1 MEIFITQHLKSKY
14 FLKLA
19 KILGILNHKIDT
31 SYLIE
36 HLYLFYIK
44 ATLLSLL
51 GIFFDILIFYILI
64 NIYFFETYFIYD
76 ERMIV
81 VILSA
86 MILSWISFKI
96 RCHLFDTIFDFKA
109 SELIAFCIQLSL
121 FSIFYFN
128 IVEPLETFF
137 FQSQIKERAYK
148 EQVVDQ
154 ALKIVQFKIEENIN
168 EDTNLVNEDADLDQ
182 DYKNFIF
189 FLWTNP
195 HVKQEEIDF
204 YVDQQ
209 EFQDPLLRFTINPL
223 SLSKQRYVLN
233 RLKAGYMLEWPD
245 VNEQE
250 ETLLQ
255 KWFRITRDTGFQKHE
270 FKKVGEY
277 YRFYGYVFS
286 ILCIMIHFFYI
297 IFPISI
303 SPKLKNVM
311 KKLDKLQSDHK
322 NSNDLKPS
330 AIEHIDITQ
339 DVYQKRKNHKYF
351 KSSKEESLLIIG
363 AASSGKSSLI
373 GSFQQ
378 ATKLKNSGLSLKVE
392 QNSNVHE
399 IQKIKKIVQISSM
412 QQKVSFPSRN
422 EFLLIQ
428 EGQTNKTLKIIL
440 DDNALNFSQLPSE
453 NRLKRRKDSLFLV
466 KPTTCLLCIDT
477 TRDQTEQDIILKNG
491 FKQLFDAK
499 KLEKCNKM
507 IIVLTKVDQLA
518 LNAIKEM
525 EKKIESIEDRFEEI
539 YQKIGDKTK
548 LQIPSCFSAKRIAQQ
563 IDPAQQALLI
573 IPETMAFLQRKQ
585 ADFKLYVALTSAF
598 GFNQYEQPLFSK
610 DLEENVP
617 DHLKVILSDHTKL
630 ELWKPYGIVELM
642 QLLLNHPQIDSHD
655 LRYPQIA
662 RINQSTK
669 LNKIPL
675 FSNLRT
681 NKDQND

>member
-19 KILGILNHKIDT
+19 KILGILTHNIDT

-51 GIFFDILIFYILI
+51 GIFFDILIFHILI

-76 ERMIV
+76 ERMIL
-81 VILSA
+81 VILSS
-86 MILSWISFKI
+86 MLLSWISFKI
-96 RCHLFDTIFDFKA
+96 RCYLFHTIFDFKS
-109 SELIAFCIQLSL
+109 SELIAFFIQLAL

-148 EQVVDQ
+148 EQVMDQ
-154 ALKIVQFKIEENIN
+154 ALKIVQFKIKENIN
-168 EDTNLVNEDADLDQ
+168 EDAELDQ

-189 FLWTNP
+189 FLWANP

-209 EFQDPLLRFTINPL
+209 EFQDPLLSFTINPL

-233 RLKAGYMLEWPD
+233 RLKSGYTLEWPHLS
-245 VNEQE
+245 EQE
-250 ETLLQ
+250 EALLQ
-255 KWFRITRDTGFQKHE
+255 KWFRITRDIGFQKDE
-270 FKKVGEY
+270 FKKIGEY

-286 ILCIMIHFFYI
+286 ILCIIIHFFYI
-297 IFPISI
+297 LFPISI
-303 SPKLKNVM
+303 SPKLKNLM
-311 KKLDKLQSDHK
+311 KKLDTLQSK
-322 NSNDLKPS
+322 NNHNNDLKPS
-330 AIEHIDITQ
+330 PIESTDLNQ
-339 DVYQKRKNHKYF
+339 DFDQKRKNQKHF

-363 AASSGKSSLI
+363 TSNSGKSSLI
-373 GSFQQ
+373 ASFQQ

-392 QNSNVHE
+392 QDLNMNE
-399 IQKIKKIVQISSM
+399 IQKIKKIVQISSI

-428 EGQTNKTLKIIL
+428 EGQNNKTLKIIL
-440 DDNALNFSQLPSE
+440 DDNALNLSQLPSA
-453 NRLKRRKDSLFLV
+453 NRLKRKKDSLFLV

-491 FKQLFDAK
+491 FNQLFEAK
-499 KLEKCNKM
+499 KLEKCNKV

-525 EKKIESIEDRFEEI
+525 EKQIESFEDRFEEI
-539 YQKIGDKTK
+539 HQRIGNKAK

-573 IPETMAFLQRKQ
+573 IPKTMAFLQGKQ
-585 ADFKLYVALTSAF
+585 DDFKLYVALTSAF

-617 DHLKVILSDHTKL
+617 DHLKIILSDHTKL

-642 QLLLNHPQIDSHD
+642 QLLLNHPKIDSHD

-662 RINQSTK
+662 RINKSTK

-675 FSNLRT
+675 FSNLRMS
-681 NKDQND
+681 KDQHD